1 MAKKVK
7 APESLEE
14 VKESVVASPEP
25 LLTPEAAEAVVS
37 GEVALEMEVL
47 PETIKGRKVVSV
59 EFYNDLHQI
68 KDEDRTT
75 YSLPQ
80 SEFDQ
85 WKAGKLF
92 A

>member
-1 MAKKVK
+1 MPRKVK
-7 APESLEE
+7 VELNEE
-14 VKESVVASPEP
+14 EKVSAVANPEP
-25 LLTPEAAEAVVS
+25 ILTADEAEQVVS
-37 GEVALEMEVL
+37 GEIALEMEVL
-47 PETIKGRKVVSV
+47 PETIRGRKVVSI

-68 KDEDRTT
+68 KDEDRTI

-80 SEFDQ
+80 VEFDQ